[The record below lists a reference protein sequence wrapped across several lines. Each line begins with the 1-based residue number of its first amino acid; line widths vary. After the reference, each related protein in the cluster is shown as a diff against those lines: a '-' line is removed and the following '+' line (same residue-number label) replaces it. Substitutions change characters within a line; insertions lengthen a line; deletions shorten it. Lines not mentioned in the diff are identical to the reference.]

1 MRRSSA
7 RVLLFVAVLTGIG
20 AAVAEE
26 VVVEV
31 QSLVIRSGKGSMY
44 PPVAEAK
51 VQDRLIVIERQP
63 DKWLRV
69 RFADQE
75 GFVRETALV
84 ARGSGGLSEAIK
96 GASALSGNSADI
108 GATAAARGVGEDT
121 AVYAYSKGM
130 STAGLQTMIA
140 NRNRVAGERWISFTQ
155 EGNVGPAKQTARD
168 Q

>member
-1 MRRSSA
+1 MLSI
-7 RVLLFVAVLTGIG
+7 VVAGLG

-51 VQDRLIVIERQP
+51 IQDRLMIVERLP
-63 DKWLRV
+63 EKWLKV
-69 RFADQE
+69 RFDDQE

-84 ARGSGGLSEAIK
+84 VRGKSGLSDAVK
-96 GASALSGNSADI
+96 GASALSGNTADI
-108 GATAAARGVGEDT
+108 GASAAARGVGEDT

-130 STAGLQTMIA
+130 STAGLEMMIA
-140 NRNRVAGERWISFTQ
+140 NRNRVAGEPWIKFTE
-155 EGNVGPAKQTARD
+155 EGKVGPARQ
-168 Q
+168 